1 MSACVLRKQFDSFIL
16 NNYGICNDKRPT
28 LGFHN
33 DVVLTAPPGVSSF
46 DFRHFLG
53 MMRCAGVGDL
63 ALCIAA
69 VEEGESFTEL

>member
-1 MSACVLRKQFDSFIL
+1 MYI
-16 NNYGICNDKRPT
+16 DKCPT
-28 LGFHN
+28 FGFHN

-69 VEEGESFTEL
+69 VEEGESFTELWRDVYNGDKNP